1 MIKPKTRITSFS
13 HQTGVLPSGYQLLLH
28 WPSANEKRQRDNEN
42 CYETTWM
49 TPIKFKITIVP
60 MTAATSG
67 RKLIM
72 VLYILFIV
80 VLCSLLI
87 VTGPLRYLLSSM
99 ALPLFIRRPNEVAP
113 MDQTCTRISK
123 SVPHM
128 MYIGYGGRSVKP
140 FFSSRSF
147 HQSCQK
153 DAPVA
158 CAH

>member
-1 MIKPKTRITSFS
+1 MIKPKTRITSFY
-13 HQTGVLPSGYQLLLH
+13 QRGVLPSENQLLLH
-28 WPSANEKRQRDNEN
+28 RPTLNGKRQRENEM
-42 CYETTWM
+42 CYETWM
-49 TPIKFKITIVP
+49 TPSKLSRSTIVVT
-60 MTAATSG
+60 TAASI
-67 RKLIM
+67 RML
-72 VLYILFIV
+72 LYILFIV

-113 MDQTCTRISK
+113 MDQTCTRMPK

-128 MYIGYGGRSVKP
+128 MYIGYDGRSVKP

-158 CAH
+158 SAG

>member
-80 VLCSLLI
+80 VLCSLFI
-87 VTGPLRYLLSSM
+87 VS
-99 ALPLFIRRPNEVAP
+99 EVAP
-113 MDQTCTRISK
+113 MNQACTRISK
-123 SVPHM
+123 SVPRV

-147 HQSCQK
+147 
-153 DAPVA
+153 
-158 CAH
+158 

>member
-1 MIKPKTRITSFS
+1 MIKPKTRITSFP
-13 HQTGVLPSGYQLLLH
+13 QTGVHRDPSGYQLLLH
-28 WPSANEKRQRDNEN
+28 RPPVNEKRQRENEN

-49 TPIKFKITIVP
+49 TPIKFRITRVP

-67 RKLIM
+67 RKLII

-87 VTGPLRYLLSSM
+87 VTGLLRYLLSSM
-99 ALPLFIRRPNEVAP
+99 ALPLLLRRPNEVAP

-123 SVPHM
+123 SVPRM
-128 MYIGYGGRSVKP
+128 MYIGYGGRSVKLL
-140 FFSSRSF
+140 FSSTSF
-147 HQSCQK
+147 LQAAQ

-158 CAH
+158 CAG